1 MPEQYFPVLLTLGIA
16 AVLGTVILLLSHLI
30 STLGGNQTGGRTKR
44 TTYESGMPLL
54 DRSHKR
60 ISIAFFLVAIDFIV
74 FDLEAAFLYP
84 WALILKSG
92 GWQLFAAV
100 MVFVFLILVGYAY
113 IWLKGGLDLGPLR
126 EQRRSRLGS
135 RGMTFGGSAA
145 TDRALQTHV

>member
-1 MPEQYFPVLLTLGIA
+1 MPAQYYPVLLTLGVAIA
-16 AVLGTVILLLSHLI
+16 VGAAILLLSHLI
-30 STLGGNQTGGRTKR
+30 STLGGNQVGGRSKR

-84 WALILKSG
+84 WALVLKRG
-92 GWQLFAAV
+92 GWTLFAAV

-113 IWLKGGLDLGPLR
+113 IWLKGGLDLAPLR
-126 EQRRSRLGS
+126 EQRRRPGGL
-135 RGMTFGGSAA
+135 TFAGPTAPA
-145 TDRALQTHV
+145 RPLEAHR